1 MPRRWRGFPGG
12 AADQE
17 RMRVAIALCAVVLST
32 QWAQVAMAQTADRL
46 GTAAAR
52 PSPIEILLRDG
63 ERRRAELLLERA
75 IRRAPN
81 DAVADRYGAALAQ
94 LHRRTPLQFGGSVN
108 VRPSSNINRAASG
121 RFFRTRL
128 GTFAIEDGGRQRAG
142 LGGTLSADATY
153 RVPLDRRRTL
163 AFSANLA
170 REFHREKDLR
180 QWRGTLRAS
189 MVARSRGQT
198 LRFGAYAAKTRYDAN
213 RPGSAT
219 SADFRRYGLTGVWSA
234 DVGEVTRRLGVLL
247 EYRDYE
253 EQNRRDGPFASVNLS
268 WSRPVGE
275 RGSMTWGTGIDR
287 SVPDL
292 DYQRYWGLNA
302 QVGYAHLATE
312 NLRVGVSLSASF
324 RRYDTSFAAVDFA
337 RSDDIWRVGV
347 SATNRRIRVLGK
359 VPTFRCTHVEQR
371 SNIALYST
379 SYTDC
384 GLSLSLEF

>member
-1 MPRRWRGFPGG
+1 MARRRRGLPGELAG
-12 AADQE
+12 REKMWA
-17 RMRVAIALCAVVLST
+17 VLALCAVVLT
-32 QWAQVAMAQTADRL
+32 TLWAQAATAQAADRAE
-46 GTAAAR
+46 GATAR
-52 PSPIEILLRDG
+52 PSPIEVLLRDG

-81 DAVADRYGAALAQ
+81 EAQADRYGAALAQ

-128 GTFAIEDGGRQRAG
+128 GTFAIENGGRQRAG

-170 REFHREKDLR
+170 REWHREKDLR
-180 QWRGTLRAS
+180 QWRGTVRAS

-198 LRFGAYAAKTRYDAN
+198 LRFGAYASKTRYDAN
-213 RPGSAT
+213 RPGSAI
-219 SADFRRYGLTGVWSA
+219 SADFRRYGLTGAWSA
-234 DVGEVTRRLGVLL
+234 DIGEVTRRLGVLL

-253 EQNRRDGPFASVNLS
+253 EQDRRDGPFTSVNLS
-268 WSRPVGE
+268 WSRPIFE
-275 RGSMTWGTGIDR
+275 RGSITWGTGVDR
-287 SVPDL
+287 SVPEL
-292 DYQRYWGLNA
+292 NHQRYWGLNA
-302 QVGYAHLATE
+302 RIAYAHLATE

-324 RRYDTSFAAVDFA
+324 RRYDTTFAAVDFA

-347 SATNRRIRVLGK
+347 SATNRRIKVLGK
-359 VPTFRCTHVEQR
+359 VPTFRCTYVDQR
-371 SNIALYST
+371 SNIALYTT

-384 GLSLSLEF
+384 GLALSLEF